1 MVALLF
7 VARRLHLH
15 FQQLAL
21 GIARAGGRRPF
32 FRPKVCRREALF
44 IFDVMLE
51 LQHDDIMPITINK

>member
-21 GIARAGGRRPF
+21 GIARAGDGHF
-32 FRPKVCRREALF
+32 LGPKSAEEALF
-44 IFDVMLE
+44 ICFFDVPLE
-51 LQHDDIMPITINK
+51 WQHDDIMPILYR